1 MRFLLARVP
10 ISSNVERLEDAES
23 SVVSGVS
30 SVPAAFI
37 AGIRR
42 LANISTILFSSEGN
56 DALANERANAFY
68 HSLVRVRDALNSF
81 LESDGSLTSLTALR
95 ASLAVLIPSIME
107 ALEVVSGVQFFN
119 YLPPVQERLLFVGN
133 FLTFGV
139 FQASFFGPLRS
150 RLVRRVREV
159 TPQELQLES
168 VNADVRTGLLASSRV
183 EELDDSGDI
192 DIEASNSASLFEEL
206 QGELEEGFEPDYS
219 FEVHGDSFNPFL

>member
-10 ISSNVERLEDAES
+10 ISSNVERLEDAGS

-42 LANISTILFSSEGN
+42 LANISSILFSSEGN
-56 DALANERANAFY
+56 AALANERANAFY

-107 ALEVVSGVQFFN
+107 ALEVVSGVQFVN
-119 YLPPVQERLLFVGN
+119 YLPPVQERLLVVGN

-206 QGELEEGFEPDYS
+206 QG
-219 FEVHGDSFNPFL
+219 